1 MEFWINNQSVL
12 YCIDLLN
19 MSQDLGVQPVGAGTS
34 LVFHAMP
41 NSLTNIKKW
50 SKITIVLSCSGK
62 VLPLLGRA
70 LWVHQAVHLI
80 VTFYTSWLLVAA
92 HTLPLCLL

>member
-12 YCIDLLN
+12 YCIDLLS

-50 SKITIVLSCSGK
+50 SKITSVSAQE
-62 VLPLLGRA
+62 R
-70 LWVHQAVHLI
+70 
-80 VTFYTSWLLVAA
+80 FY
-92 HTLPLCLL
+92 LCLEEHCGSTRLYICL

>member
-19 MSQDLGVQPVGAGTS
+19 MSQDLGVQPVRAGTS

-41 NSLTNIKKW
+41 NSL
-50 SKITIVLSCSGK
+50 ITLGDGPR
-62 VLPLLGRA
+62 LPLSLRF
-70 LWVHQAVHLI
+70 H
-80 VTFYTSWLLVAA
+80 
-92 HTLPLCLL
+92 LCLEERCGSTRLYICL